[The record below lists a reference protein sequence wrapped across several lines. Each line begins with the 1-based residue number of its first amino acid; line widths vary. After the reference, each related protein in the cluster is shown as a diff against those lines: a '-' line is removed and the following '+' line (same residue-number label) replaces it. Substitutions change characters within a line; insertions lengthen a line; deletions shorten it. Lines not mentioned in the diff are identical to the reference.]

1 VASGASVTAGETG
14 RLALLIPECGK
25 RVQQVIAAMA
35 TRGFDVYVGQTMRS
49 QEQQAEA
56 QARGTTSVN
65 QSRSWHQLGR
75 AADLRK
81 RNSDGTVDES
91 THDEPFFRALFD
103 EATKVGL
110 RSLAFREDGSRLL
123 IHTTHGDV
131 WDAGHVE
138 YRGPYDTL
146 AEAFAAEGQKVA

>member
-1 VASGASVTAGETG
+1 MTDGETF
-14 RLALLIPECGK
+14 RLTQLTPETRE
-25 RVQQVIAAMA
+25 RVQQTIDGMAAI
-35 TRGFDVYVGQTMRS
+35 GHDVYVGQTLRT
-49 QEQQAEA
+49 QTEQTAA
-56 QARGTTSVN
+56 QARGTTSAN

-81 RNSDGTVDES
+81 RNADGSVDES
-91 THDEPFFRALFD
+91 THDEAFFRDLFD
-103 EATKVGL
+103 VATSVGL

-131 WDAGHVE
+131 WDAGHIE
-138 YRGPYDTL
+138 FREPFGTL

>member
-1 VASGASVTAGETG
+1 MTPVEIFRLTQLTPET
-14 RLALLIPECGK
+14 RE
-25 RVQQVIAAMA
+25 RVQQLIDAMTA
-35 TRGFDVYVGQTMRS
+35 RGLDVYVGQTLRT
-49 QEQQAEA
+49 QAQQHEA
-56 QARGTTSVN
+56 QARGTTSAT

-81 RNSDGTVDES
+81 RNADGTVDES
-91 THDEPFFRALFD
+91 THDEGFFQALFD

-110 RSLAFREDGSRLL
+110 RSLAFRADGSRLL

-138 YRGPYDTL
+138 YREPFGTL
-146 AEAFAAEGQKVA
+146 AEAFTAEGPKVA

>member
-1 VASGASVTAGETG
+1 MTSSEAYRLIQLTPET
-14 RLALLIPECGK
+14 RE
-25 RVQQVIAAMA
+25 RVLQVIEGMAAK
-35 TRGFDVYVGQTMRS
+35 GHDVYVAQTLRT
-49 QEQQAEA
+49 QTEQVAA
-56 QARGTTSVN
+56 QARGTTSAT

-81 RNSDGTVDES
+81 RNPDGTVDES
-91 THDEPFFRALFD
+91 THDEAFFRDLFD
-103 EATKVGL
+103 VATSCGL

-138 YRGPYDTL
+138 YRAPFDTL
-146 AEAFAAEGQKVA
+146 AEAFATEGPKVA

>member
-1 VASGASVTAGETG
+1 MTSGETF
-14 RLALLIPECGK
+14 RLTQLTPETRE
-25 RVQQVIAAMA
+25 RVQQLIDAMVA
-35 TRGFDVYVGQTMRS
+35 LGHDVYVGQTLRTQS
-49 QEQQAEA
+49 EQTAA
-56 QARGTTSVN
+56 QARGTTSAN

-81 RNSDGTVDES
+81 RNPDGSVDES

-103 EATKVGL
+103 EAQKVGL
-110 RSLAFREDGSRLL
+110 RSLAFREDGSKLL

-138 YRGPYDTL
+138 YRGNFATL

>member
-1 VASGASVTAGETG
+1 MTAGETG

-35 TRGFDVYVGQTMRS
+35 TRGFDVYVGQTMRT
-49 QEQQAEA
+49 QAQQAEA
-56 QARGTTSVN
+56 QARGTTSAN

-81 RNSDGTVDES
+81 RNSDGSVDES
-91 THDEPFFRALFD
+91 THDEAFFRALFE
-103 EATKVGL
+103 EAQKVGL

-123 IHTTHGDV
+123 IHTSHGDV

-138 YRGPYDTL
+138 YREPHMTI
-146 AEAFAAEGQKVA
+146 AEAFFAEGPKAS